1 MLPACVHVW
10 SIYKFTMLHYLYALI
25 CTNILTHFSFLLV
38 PSQPP
43 HNILDSSQGTTW
55 INLTWTI
62 PLAGGRNG
70 IIINYVIDL
79 SSRDENIT
87 VDVQT
92 PTFST
97 PENLYYNITGLSAG
111 SEYTVRVAAST
122 VNGTGPFTE
131 EVRISTLDD
140 GGCMCIMKQV
150 QEI

>member
-1 MLPACVHVW
+1 MNA
-10 SIYKFTMLHYLYALI
+10 
-25 CTNILTHFSFLLV
+25 V

-43 HNILDSSQGTTW
+43 SNVLGSSHSTTCIILS
-55 INLTWTI
+55 WTI
-62 PLAGGRNG
+62 PPAGKRHG
-70 IIINYVIDL
+70 IIINYIIDL

-122 VNGTGPFTE
+122 VNGTGPFTG
-131 EVRISTLDD
+131 EVTIRTLD
-140 GGCMCIMKQV
+140 GGEYVAYIV
-150 QEI
+150 L

>member
-1 MLPACVHVW
+1 MSMNSFFSTATEPG
-10 SIYKFTMLHYLYALI
+10 IYYGIYQNVF
-25 CTNILTHFSFLLV
+25 FLLNAV

-43 HNILDSSQGTTW
+43 RNVLGSSRSTTW
-55 INLTWTI
+55 IELTWMI
-62 PLAGGRNG
+62 PQAHGRNG

-79 SSRDENIT
+79 SSRATRIT
-87 VDVQT
+87 VVVQT
-92 PTFST
+92 PTFSS

-140 GGCMCIMKQV
+140 GEHFIN
-150 QEI
+150 

>member
-1 MLPACVHVW
+1 MHITA
-10 SIYKFTMLHYLYALI
+10 
-25 CTNILTHFSFLLV
+25 
-38 PSQPP
+38 PSGQPQR
-43 HNILDSSQGTTW
+43 IASSAQGTSWIEITW
-55 INLTWTI
+55 MI
-62 PLAGGRNG
+62 PSADGRNG

-87 VDVQT
+87 VTVPT

-131 EVRISTLDD
+131 KVRIRTLDD
-140 GGCMCIMKQV
+140 GEYYNILHVTRLQFTMSVFVSSWTSQKFDF
-150 QEI
+150 